1 MSLRKAA
8 RELAH
13 RAARAGQ
20 RGRVASA
27 DELRD
32 LTKAFAGRYPAWLAE
47 LLAEVPLCGLRLGW
61 TDRPP
66 RDADDLRWL
75 VWSGPRE
82 ARLESLQTEWPGL
95 LILPLG
101 YVNVALDG
109 NDGGDP
115 YFVPAD

>member
-32 LTKAFAGRYPAWLAE
+32 LTKAFARRYPAWLAE

-61 TDRPP
+61 ADRPV
-66 RDADDLRWL
+66 RSSDAIRWA
-75 VWSGPRE
+75 VWSAPPE
-82 ARLESLQTEWPGL
+82 ARAQSLLTDWPGL

-101 YVNVALDG
+101 YINVALDG
-109 NDGGDP
+109 NDCGDP
-115 YFVPAD
+115 Y